1 MKTLRNKR
9 IPTGKFCI
17 IPFSEST
24 NQYIVVRFIFR
35 ENSQYNFR
43 NLFKDLTFWY
53 FWVKPKVQE
62 NTKNIYNNKNFDI
75 NQVNE
80 FVNIQ

>member
-1 MKTLRNKR
+1 
-9 IPTGKFCI
+9 
-17 IPFSEST
+17 
-24 NQYIVVRFIFR
+24 
-35 ENSQYNFR
+35 
-43 NLFKDLTFWY
+43 LTFWY